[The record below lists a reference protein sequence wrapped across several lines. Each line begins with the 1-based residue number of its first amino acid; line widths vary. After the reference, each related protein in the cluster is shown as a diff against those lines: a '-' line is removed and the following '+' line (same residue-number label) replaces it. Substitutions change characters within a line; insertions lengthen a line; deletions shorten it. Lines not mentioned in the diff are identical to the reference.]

1 MFGKKKN
8 DEAELEES
16 NSKVVYDFE
25 TDDTDFFRKPSN
37 NTEPMTR
44 SISDKSE
51 DDEENSEE
59 EATQK
64 VGFGRIVRIFFI
76 CVVLSI
82 TLFALWAFNSPTF
95 LIEEV
100 EINDT
105 TSQSYEEIYSLTN
118 DLVGKNI
125 FLEDLTTLKNEI
137 SNLSRVRKVNI
148 KRKLPNKVVIS
159 YSERQ
164 PYMMVQRGTEYYILD
179 KDGYILEINLVN
191 NVYDI
196 PLVKGIMD
204 EDDFSGDKIS
214 DTDIVKLKNI
224 EYLLESIEHVEFGY
238 DIANIEYSV
247 EGISFL
253 IKNSELTV
261 KFGNIKKNQINDK
274 LLYLKE
280 IITQSITQGYKGT
293 LDISSDNYNE
303 KSVLINNY

>member
-8 DEAELEES
+8 DETELEES
-16 NSKVVYDFE
+16 TSKMVYDFE
-25 TDDTDFFRKPSN
+25 TDDTDFFRKPN
-37 NTEPMTR
+37 NTEQRTR
-44 SISDKSE
+44 EKIDNDE
-51 DDEENSEE
+51 DVEEDENLEE
-59 EATQK
+59 STQRA
-64 VGFGRIVRIFFI
+64 GFGRIVKTFFI
-76 CVVLSI
+76 CIILSI
-82 TLFALWAFNSPTF
+82 TLFALWAFNSPMF

-105 TSQSYEEIYSLTN
+105 TSQSYEDIRRITD
-118 DLVGKNI
+118 DLIGKNI
-125 FLEDLTTLKNEI
+125 FLEDFTTLKNNI
-137 SNLSRVRKVNI
+137 LKLSHVKKVKIN
-148 KRKLPNKVVIS
+148 RKLPSKVVVS
-159 YSERQ
+159 YTERH
-164 PYMMVQRGTEYYILD
+164 PYMMVQRGEEYYILD
-179 KDGYILEINLVN
+179 KDGYILEINLVD

-196 PLVKGIMD
+196 PLVKGIM
-204 EDDFSGDKIS
+204 EAEDFSGDKLS

-238 DIANIEYSV
+238 DISNIEYSV
-247 EGISFL
+247 DGISFL

-261 KFGNIKKNQINDK
+261 KFGNVKKNQINDK